1 MAKLYMSATLT
12 QHVLPQ
18 RLADFSTLA
27 EALDYAALGHTGM
40 NFYDGR
46 CRLTAVVQYAALR
59 REALALAKRLHGLG
73 LRKGDRVAL
82 IADTDP
88 GFMEAF
94 YGCQYAGFIPVPLP
108 IPSGLG
114 SHASYVEKL
123 KGLLKSCEPSAILG
137 SADWMPFAQEA
148 AATLAPLF
156 IGSVKDIKALDVP
169 CVDLETPQPDDIAY
183 LQYTSGSTRFP
194 RGVVVTQRAAMAN
207 LQGMVREGLGVRPSD
222 RCVSWLP
229 FYHDMGLVGFVL
241 GPMVSQLSVDYLRTQ
256 DFAMRPRQWLNLIS
270 QNRGTIS
277 FSPPFGYDICTRR
290 ARESEASRFDLSS
303 WRVAGI
309 GAEPIRAEVLER
321 FAEQFAPSGFDAH
334 AFLPCYG
341 LAESTLGVTFGRRG
355 AGVQIDR
362 VDRWELEH
370 HSVAVPFADGD
381 ESKASTFVNCGSILS
396 GHKLEIRD
404 DAGRPL
410 AERQVGKVTLQGPS
424 LMSSYF
430 RDEESTQSVKNGD
443 WLDTGDLGYLSNGE
457 LFITGR
463 RKDLLIV
470 RGRNIWPQDIEYLVE
485 TQPEVR
491 PGDVIVFLI
500 PTDSDPQVVV
510 QVQCRLTDPE
520 KRERLVQ
527 TLVGMI
533 SSEFGLIAKVEL
545 VPPHSLPRTSS
556 GKPSR
561 AEARKRYLEQLQ
573 SGAGLSMAVG

>member
-59 REALALAKRLHGLG
+59 REAIALTKRLHGLG
-73 LRKGDRVAL
+73 VRKGDRVAL

-88 GFMEAF
+88 GFMEVF
-94 YGCQYAGFIPVPLP
+94 FGCQYAGFVPVPLP

-123 KGLLKSCEPSAILG
+123 KGLLKSCEPAAVLG
-137 SADWMPFAQEA
+137 PSDWMPFAREA
-148 AATLAPLF
+148 AEGLAPLF
-156 IGSVKDIKALDVP
+156 LGSVKELKVLDVP
-169 CVDLETPQPDDIAY
+169 NVELESSQPDDVAY

-207 LQGMVREGLGVRPSD
+207 LQGMVRNGLAVCPTD

-256 DFAMRPRQWLNLIS
+256 DFAMRPRQWLNLIT

-290 ARESEASRFDLSS
+290 ARESETSRFDLSS

-309 GAEPIRAEVLER
+309 GAEPIRSEVLER
-321 FAEQFAPSGFDAH
+321 FAEQFAPAGFDAR
-334 AFLPCYG
+334 AFLPCFG
-341 LAESTLGVTFGRRG
+341 LAESTLGVTFGHRWE
-355 AGVQIDR
+355 GVKVDR
-362 VDRWELEH
+362 IDRWELEH
-370 HSVAVPFADGD
+370 HSVAIPYTGED
-381 ESKASTFVNCGSILS
+381 EGKASTFVNCGSILP

-404 DAGRPL
+404 EAGHPL
-410 AERQVGKVTLQGPS
+410 PERQVGRVTLHGPS

-430 RDEESTQSVKNGD
+430 RDEESTQAVKKGE
-443 WLDTGDLGYLSNGE
+443 WLDTGDLGYLCNGD

-485 TQPEVR
+485 SQPEVR
-491 PGDVIVFLI
+491 SGDVIVFLV
-500 PTDSDPQVVV
+500 PGDTDPQVVV
-510 QVQCRLTDPE
+510 QVQCRLTDEE

-527 TLVGMI
+527 TLMGMI
-533 SSEFGLIAKVEL
+533 NSEFGLAARVEL

-561 AEARKRYLEQLQ
+561 AEARKRYLEQIQ
-573 SGAGLSMAVG
+573 SGNDLSMAVG